1 MRQKE
6 QFAKRLFLGSI
17 PSGRECYKVES
28 KGLSGLMQQI
38 VARRNWVRLGLVGVW
53 GVVAI
58 AGLIAVYAHAFK
70 NEDIGR
76 AEVIWPSDS
85 SLEQSP
91 DRCTLVMFA
100 HPRCPCTLAS
110 LDSLAR
116 VMGVA
121 DCKAVVVFWQP
132 DSDSQPV
139 ESSSWRNSPSIKL
152 AEKMQGLYT
161 AEKGRRAGPEGN
173 AKSVQAPRPNKEIVA
188 QIQEVLKN
196 KNMYEGP
203 ADGLTGPQTV
213 DSIRQYQAS
222 HGMKVTGLATQDL
235 LAAMLAGQ

>member
-1 MRQKE
+1 
-6 QFAKRLFLGSI
+6 
-17 PSGRECYKVES
+17 
-28 KGLSGLMQQI
+28 MQQI

-152 AEKMQGLYT
+152 AEKMQDVSIYFDRSG
-161 AEKGRRAGPEGN
+161 AEFKKFGVNTSGHCMAFSKGG
-173 AKSVQAPRPNKEIVA
+173 VQ
-188 QIQEVLKN
+188 LFT
-196 KNMYEGP
+196 G
-203 ADGLTGPQTV
+203 GLTSSRGHVGPSAAS
-213 DSIRQYQAS
+213 DSLIQSIQSVKPTKPSPVYGCTIRQSSCHQA
-222 HGMKVTGLATQDL
+222 TIR
-235 LAAMLAGQ
+235 